1 MAALQLRWPET
12 DRRGILRWIGS
23 PQRVGPGNP
32 WISKLAFSYLDQRGN
47 PRPGSFQIDVPWSS
61 VPALRL
67 GDTFKSGRPLK
78 RRVDSSEFRISAEAQ
93 LEVVSAHTVPRQL
106 TGLGTDFLKK
116 ERSIKISQ
124 GSLTIFIPCME
135 IIRALFLPNSW
146 MAHAA
151 MQPVILES
159 SVKAS
164 VEDCKAILEMGSAVP
179 AALSLQPQLS
189 TLALTLLDPEWLD
202 LFRSISIARDN
213 LATRVDEPDSK
224 MSPLSL
230 CPDLL
235 RGALLRAVVVQ
246 DGDGQ
251 AFVERILTLAVNRT
265 FPYTHLECRHPRV
278 PIDALPQGRGE
289 KEGPGGHG
297 GNPGEPSDTKP
308 RSKQL
313 GIESTQLEQR
323 DRKTIDWATTAIDF
337 LTKPT
342 VDHVSKPPR
351 VRTNSPRPAPRP
363 KKGGASGTAQVGDTV
378 ESGAA
383 GSLGLAGKEVA
394 FDNQVFKPE
403 WPEEFRL
410 LILGFEFLKDKYP
423 SLSFSYGVRRLL
435 TEPDRCYLLIE
446 LHTDSLSA
454 AVLEVEAANLDDSMH
469 WTVAFAPTTVTS
481 VVEVAK
487 TLIGTAFNV
496 KSGWS
501 RQKLQQPIPGV
512 LRLKTCPHSKKGR
525 SSAERIFATIL
536 NGFV

>member
-1 MAALQLRWPET
+1 MAALQLQWPKT

-23 PQRVGPGNP
+23 PQRLGPGNP
-32 WISKLAFSYLDQRGN
+32 WVSKLAFTYLDQRGN

-67 GDTFKSGRPLK
+67 GDTFESGRPLK
-78 RRVDSSEFRISAEAQ
+78 RRVDSREFKISTEAR

-106 TGLGTDFLKK
+106 AGLGTDFLKK

-124 GSLTIFIPCME
+124 GSLTIFIPCIE

-146 MAHAA
+146 MAYAA

-164 VEDCKAILEMGSAVP
+164 VEDRKAVLEMGSAVP
-179 AALSLQPQLS
+179 AALSLEPLLN

-213 LATRVDEPDSK
+213 LATRVDEPDPK
-224 MSPLSL
+224 LSPLSL

-235 RGALLRAVVVQ
+235 RGAAMRAVVVQ
-246 DGDGQ
+246 DGDGL
-251 AFVERILTLAVNRT
+251 AFVERILALAVDRT

-278 PIDALPQGRGE
+278 PIDALPKGGDE
-289 KEGPGGHG
+289 KGGPGGG
-297 GNPGEPSDTKP
+297 AVSPTEPFGTKP
-308 RSKQL
+308 RTKQL
-313 GIESTQLEQR
+313 GTESTQLEQR
-323 DRKTIDWATTAIDF
+323 DRKSIDSATTAIDF

-351 VRTNSPRPAPRP
+351 VRTDPPRPAQRP
-363 KKGGASGTAQVGDTV
+363 KKGGPSGPAQADDTV

-383 GSLGLAGKEVA
+383 GSLGLAGREVA
-394 FDNQVFKPE
+394 FDNQIFKPE
-403 WPEEFRL
+403 WPEEFRS
-410 LILGFEFLKDKYP
+410 LILGFELLKDKYP
-423 SLSFSYGVRRLL
+423 SLSFIYSVRRLV

-446 LHTDSLSA
+446 LHTHSLSA

-469 WTVAFAPTTVTS
+469 WTVAFTPATGTS

-501 RQKLQQPIPGV
+501 REKLQQPIAGV

-536 NGFV
+536 DGLV